1 MDIGTLITVVGLLLL
16 FGACAGL
23 LSGSRLFSVAPAIYT
38 GPGWLI
44 AKTSFRGRL
53 FSLFSMRRM
62 VTVDATRRTVTI
74 VHRVLWLAARRRVV
88 PFAKVET
95 ILYSLTDLNPL
106 VEPDLQ
112 HSSIDAFAV
121 SLGLTDGRQV
131 HLFRF
136 VGQGVFQTGWDSLC
150 EQWIP
155 DAVYDFFNRFHIS
168 GAQAADSREFVNHL
182 QELLGVPVDRGT
194 EAVSPSAGGPWW
206 SMNKT
211 CLAMAIACA
220 GVAWGLA
227 AAEFQSANDR
237 AGEPTAPG
245 ARPLRVPTGGFSQGL
260 FEQSIGNL
268 LLVSVTE
275 IPHAPRVVTHAF
287 QAAIWIPCLFVI
299 LELGVLAAWYVL
311 SRVERQLASTSRTVR
326 RRRI

>member
-16 FGACAGL
+16 FGAFAGL

-53 FSLFSMRRM
+53 LSLFSMRRS

-88 PFAKVET
+88 PFAKVEK
-95 ILYSLTDLNPL
+95 ILFSLSDLNPL
-106 VEPDLQ
+106 AAPDLQ
-112 HSSIDAFAV
+112 HSSIDSFAV

-155 DAVYDFFNRFHIS
+155 DAVYDFFNRFHVS

-182 QELLGVPVDRGT
+182 QHLLGVPVDRGT
-194 EAVSPSAGGPWW
+194 EPASSSVGSPRW

-220 GVAWGLA
+220 AVVWGLA
-227 AAEFQSANDR
+227 AAEFHAAQPPPAR
-237 AGEPTAPG
+237 AS
-245 ARPLRVPTGGFSQGL
+245 PLSVPTGGAYQGPL
-260 FEQSIGNL
+260 EQFIGNFL
-268 LLVSVTE
+268 IVSVTE

-287 QAAIWIPCLFVI
+287 RAAIWIPCLFVI

-311 SRVERQLASTSRTVR
+311 NRVERQLASTNRKGRWR
-326 RRRI
+326 RM

>member
-16 FGACAGL
+16 FGAFAGL
-23 LSGSRLFSVAPAIYT
+23 LSGSRLFSVAPAIYI

-53 FSLFSMRRM
+53 FSLFSMRRT

-74 VHRVLWLAARRRVV
+74 VHRVLWLAAKRRVV
-88 PFAKVET
+88 PFAKVDK
-95 ILYSLTDLNPL
+95 ILYSLSDLNPL
-106 VEPDLQ
+106 AAPDLQ
-112 HSSIDAFAV
+112 HSSIDSFAV
-121 SLGLTDGRQV
+121 SLGLTDGRHV

-182 QELLGVPVDRGT
+182 QQLLGVPVDRGT
-194 EAVSPSAGGPWW
+194 EAASSSAGGPWW

-220 GVAWGLA
+220 AVVWGLA
-227 AAEFQSANDR
+227 AADFHASQPPPAR
-237 AGEPTAPG
+237 AS
-245 ARPLRVPTGGFSQGL
+245 PLSTPTGGFYQGF
-260 FEQSIGNL
+260 FEQSVGNL

-275 IPHAPRVVTHAF
+275 LPHAPRVVAHAF

-311 SRVERQLASTSRTVR
+311 SRVERQLSSTSRAAR

>member
-16 FGACAGL
+16 FGAFAGL
-23 LSGSRLFSVAPAIYT
+23 LGGSRLFSVAPAIYT

-53 FSLFSMRRM
+53 LSLFSMRRS

-88 PFAKVET
+88 PFAKVEK
-95 ILYSLTDLNPL
+95 ILFSLSDLNPL
-106 VEPDLQ
+106 AAPDLQ
-112 HSSIDAFAV
+112 HSSIDSFAV
-121 SLGLTDGRQV
+121 SLGLTDGREV

-136 VGQGVFQTGWDSLC
+136 LGQGVFQTGWDSLC

-155 DAVYDFFNRFHIS
+155 DAVYDFFNRFHLS

-182 QELLGVPVDRGT
+182 QKLLGVPVDRGT

-206 SMNKT
+206 SLNKT

-220 GVAWGLA
+220 AVVWGLA
-227 AAEFQSANDR
+227 AAEFQSANVR
-237 AGEPTAPG
+237 AREPTAPV
-245 ARPLRVPTGGFSQGL
+245 ARPLSVPTGGFYQGY

-311 SRVERQLASTSRTVR
+311 NRVERQLASTSRAAR
-326 RRRI
+326 RRRT